1 MTSRSATISAGQ
13 LGRDRPPAGDDR
25 SIRVLHLI
33 VGLGTGGAEVALLRL
48 ASGLIRT
55 GVESRVITLTSGGTL
70 ESSFHDAGVAIDPLA
85 ALVASPSRLRAMRRW
100 RPDVL
105 MAWMPHAHAVAPVVR
120 RIVGAPRIV
129 FNVRQT
135 LAELAAMPLH
145 SRACISIAARASR
158 SIDAVV
164 YNSER
169 GRLDH
174 VAHGYAARRELVIG
188 NGFVVPEAPS
198 GAERLAARRRL
209 LLPEDR
215 PVVLFVGRDHPDKG
229 FEDFL
234 RAAVAHASQGD
245 ATYVV
250 AGRGFEA
257 DRAGRWSIPASIADR
272 FRWLGE
278 RRGSD
283 LTEVWRAGDLFAS
296 TSITEAFS
304 NAVGEAMSFG
314 VIPVVTDVGDSA
326 RIVGD
331 RGVVVPPRRPDL
343 MAAAWREVLSLDPAE
358 RARRGGLARERI
370 RREFSLDAVVDR
382 YASLLREL
390 VAADH
395 AA

>member
-1 MTSRSATISAGQ
+1 MTSRTATINPGQ
-13 LGRDRPPAGDDR
+13 VGRDPSPARDDR
-25 SIRVLHLI
+25 RVRVLHLI
-33 VGLGTGGAEVALLRL
+33 VGLGTGGAETALLRL
-48 ASGLIRT
+48 ATGLART
-55 GVESRVITLTSGGTL
+55 GIESRVTTLTSGGAL
-70 ESSFHDAGVAIDPLA
+70 ESGFRDAGVPTDHLA
-85 ALVASPSRLRAMRRW
+85 SLVASPTRLRSMRRW

-105 MAWMPHAHAVAPVVR
+105 MAWMPHAQAIAPLVR
-120 RIVGAPRIV
+120 RLIGSHRVV

-135 LAELAAMPLH
+135 LEELAAKPLH

-158 SIDAVV
+158 SIDAIV

-188 NGFVVPEAPS
+188 NGFEVPEPPS
-198 GAERLAARRRL
+198 DADRLAARRAL
-209 LLPEDR
+209 GLPAEP

-229 FEDFL
+229 FDDFL
-234 RAAVAHASQGD
+234 RAAVELGGAGD
-245 ATYVV
+245 PHFVV
-250 AGRGFEA
+250 AGRGFEG
-257 DRAGRWSIPASIADR
+257 DRAGRWSIPASLAER

-283 LTEVWRAGDLFAS
+283 LAEVWRTGDLFAS

-314 VIPVVTDVGDSA
+314 VLPVVTDVGDSA

-331 RGVVVPPRRPDL
+331 RGMVVPPRRPDL
-343 MAAAWREVLSLDPAE
+343 MAAAWQEVLSLDPAE
-358 RARRGGLARERI
+358 RRRRGGLARERI

-382 YASLLREL
+382 YAGLLREL
-390 VAADH
+390 VVADR
-395 AA
+395 AT